1 MLNMLV
7 KIQFD
12 KNHQRSLTA
21 ARERSGN
28 ETEKKKKEKK
38 RLKRRGKIT

>member
-21 ARERSGN
+21 VRRGAAMKR
-28 ETEKKKKEKK
+28 KKK
-38 RLKRRGKIT
+38 LN